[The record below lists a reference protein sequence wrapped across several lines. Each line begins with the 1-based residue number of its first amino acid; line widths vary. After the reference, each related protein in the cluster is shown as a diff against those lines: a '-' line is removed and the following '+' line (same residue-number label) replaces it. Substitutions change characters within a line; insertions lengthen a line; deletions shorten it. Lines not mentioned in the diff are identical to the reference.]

1 MNYRNEIWIDEIKK
15 EYIENFKYQEKDK
28 NKIILYYIDKEGDKN
43 IINIFDE
50 LFNFIK
56 EVEIIRMGL
65 IQLFHADEKNISIN
79 LFSKLKKNIINDPH
93 KNNLT
98 NSNMGNIV
106 KRNIHNNNNEN
117 EIIYIKNK

>member
-1 MNYRNEIWIDEIKK
+1 MNYTNEIWIDEIKK
-15 EYIENFKYQEKDK
+15 AYIENFKYQEKDK

-56 EVEIIRMGL
+56 EV
-65 IQLFHADEKNISIN
+65 H
-79 LFSKLKKNIINDPH
+79 
-93 KNNLT
+93 
-98 NSNMGNIV
+98 
-106 KRNIHNNNNEN
+106 NNNEN